1 MKSLLALITITII
14 TFSAVAEHE
23 MILKLTTGNHTDAGT
38 DNLKVY
44 VKINGDDKY
53 KYFLNRPDIND
64 YQVGATDEYR
74 GMKFD
79 LPLDKIKKIVIGAD
93 HGPDKW
99 LLRKVEFQV
108 TDGKKISEP
117 MIFKTKTW
125 ISAEKNDKNSKLK
138 KTFTMK
144 KIVSLKLP
152 YNPKKLHKK

>member
-1 MKSLLALITITII
+1 MKIIVALITTMI
-14 TFSAVAEHE
+14 TFSTFAEYE

-38 DNLKVY
+38 DHLKVY

-79 LPLDKIKKIVIGAD
+79 LPLKKIKKIVIGAD

-108 TDGKKISEP
+108 TDGKMISEP
-117 MIFKTKTW
+117 MTFKTKTW
-125 ISAEKNDKNSKLK
+125 LSAEKSDRNSKLK

-144 KIVSLKLP
+144 KAVKLKLP
-152 YNPKKLHKK
+152 YTPEKKK